1 MHTAPYWAMAHLT
14 CYHCRI
20 TCVVCRKIE
29 FLQVVT
35 PRTIALAGVAFNAT
49 TPNRV
54 LPNPFPSKSP
64 LRPCRTRA
72 EAEFQSQSYPLSIN
86 TRNAREFST

>member
-35 PRTIALAGVAFNAT
+35 P
-49 TPNRV
+49 PNDCPR
-54 LPNPFPSKSP
+54 
-64 LRPCRTRA
+64 CGG
-72 EAEFQSQSYPLSIN
+72 
-86 TRNAREFST
+86 

>member
-35 PRTIALAGVAFNAT
+35 PRTVPSLRGSLLTRPLQTEYFKPISKQITSQALPHKG
-49 TPNRV
+49 
-54 LPNPFPSKSP
+54 
-64 LRPCRTRA
+64 
-72 EAEFQSQSYPLSIN
+72 
-86 TRNAREFST
+86 